1 MSNANAAAPAPSP
14 SIGGVLLVCNDA
26 ATIKQLSQSL
36 QQLAM
41 IPELCAEIPNALVM
55 LNQHKFDAVIV
66 DLQLGGQINEVVERI
81 RLSSWNRTAVIFT
94 ISNSDAETAAA
105 FKSGCNFV
113 LRRPLSL
120 SAIDR
125 SLKVAYGLI
134 VRERRRY
141 FRCPV
146 EIPATICRPPLPEI
160 HGQAVNISEGG
171 IAIATAVA
179 LDPEIKVQV
188 QFILPGDQTPFV
200 VDAMICWRKDAC
212 LGLRFTS
219 ISPDLSSELQAWLSR
234 RLEQSLPESVADKF
248 RKSDGD

>member
-26 ATIKQLSQSL
+26 ATIKQLSESL

-66 DLQLGGQINEVVERI
+66 DLQLGGQINDVVERI

-125 SLKVAYGLI
+125 SLKVAYGMI

-146 EIPATICRPPLPEI
+146 EIPATISRPPLPEI
-160 HGQAVNISEGG
+160 HGKAVNISEGG

-179 LDPEIKVQV
+179 LDPEIRVQV
-188 QFILPGDQTPFV
+188 QFS
-200 VDAMICWRKDAC
+200 A
-212 LGLRFTS
+212 
-219 ISPDLSSELQAWLSR
+219 SR
-234 RLEQSLPESVADKF
+234 RSDSIRGRRDDLLAQGCLPRIAIHFDFPGLELGTAGVALASTGTESSRVG
-248 RKSDGD
+248 RR